1 MKARFHSMKKSRSS
15 GRPLSRGG
23 GSLKKSDKVKKYFEV
38 QGKGKTH
45 SHAQSEP
52 NLNPNE
58 NEKENKEEN
67 EEKTDGTDSI
77 AKFKE
82 EDFGEINSEIKPKIS
97 SPVLNRISGRDEG

>member
-1 MKARFHSMKKSRSS
+1 M
-15 GRPLSRGG
+15 
-23 GSLKKSDKVKKYFEV
+23 
-38 QGKGKTH
+38 
-45 SHAQSEP
+45 
-52 NLNPNE
+52 NPNE